1 MKKSRHEEILNI
13 IENNDVE
20 TQDELCSLLESAGY
34 QVTQATVSRDIKQ
47 LNLIKSKGR
56 SGRQKYVQEKI
67 GNTEISD
74 KLVRVLKDSII
85 SMEDAGNILVIK
97 TSSGMAMAAAAA
109 LDSLNIKEIVGCIA
123 GDDTIMC
130 AVKDVKQMKFVMDSI
145 AGIGGICY

>member
-1 MKKSRHEEILNI
+1 MKNKRHDEILYI
-13 IENNDVE
+13 IEHNDVE
-20 TQDELCSLLESAGY
+20 TQEELCSLLEKSGY
-34 QVTQATVSRDIKQ
+34 MVTQATVSRDIKQ
-47 LNLIKSKGR
+47 LNLIKAKGR
-56 SGRQKYVQEKI
+56 SGRQRYVRESL
-67 GNTEISD
+67 TDTVVSD
-74 KLVRVLKDSII
+74 KLIRVLRDSIM

-130 AVKDVKQMKFVMDSI
+130 AIKDVKKMKLVMDSI